1 MDNNK
6 EYLVDLRDIDLLSSN
21 NQLLNAKQFFEQI
34 KNPYSFRVGD
44 IAVNVEFGDQNSGS
58 LQSHILNLLSNCEMN
73 RA

>member
-6 EYLVDLRDIDLLSSN
+6 ENLVDLRDIDLLSNKNPLS
-21 NQLLNAKQFFEQI
+21 NAKHFFEQI

-44 IAVNVEFGDQNSGS
+44 IAVNVEFGDQNSRS
-58 LQSHILNLLSNCEMN
+58 LQSHILNLLSDCKMN